1 MSSSGQRNKWQG
13 LVRRLPDGKDAVY
26 AGWTLELIA
35 TSAAAAAF
43 VLREGLNSVAL
54 VSEKTLRFAG
64 AARCSLAYEQRL
76 LSKSGR

>member
-35 TSAAAAAF
+35 TLGGRRGF
-43 VLREGLNSVAL
+43 CVERGLNAVAL
-54 VSEKTLRFAG
+54 VLKRPSGLLEPKDVP
-64 AARCSLAYEQRL
+64 LAYEQRL